1 MLVSVLDLLY
11 RLNQQLLLLFMEFQK
26 VFDSVN
32 REPIWIVPARRRG
45 ILEID
50 LGSIIK
56 MTYDGAKGHEL
67 HRGKTAAE
75 FEVKSGN
82 CQDRFCRRYI
92 RQIRTGHQRC
102 QRIRISRK
110 RCVCWRID
118 GTCCHSTH

>member
-32 REPIWIVPARRRG
+32 REPIWIVPAGRRG

-50 LGSIIK
+50 LGAIIK

-82 CQDRFCRRYI
+82 CKGRILPPIHPTDPNRTSKVSKNSYI
-92 RQIRTGHQRC
+92 
-102 QRIRISRK
+102 
-110 RCVCWRID
+110 
-118 GTCCHSTH
+118 